1 MQGEAR
7 GKERGSVASWPRR
20 TSTAAVATAQH
31 ALLAVHGELR
41 GVSEGVGWCGV
52 RRGCGGGFIAR
63 DAAYGG
69 RSARRRPRRHGGDI
83 LPNPTRWCEGR
94 GDKAFTWVRTCS
106 RRSRPSAACRGAA
119 SWANLVDDG
128 ELATA
133 TVEGNRGEGRRN
145 CPPLRRRGCRG
156 TGARG
161 FAARGGLGSA
171 ETATTGVATRRHVGA
186 RERGRG

>member
-1 MQGEAR
+1 M
-7 GKERGSVASWPRR
+7 RR
-20 TSTAAVATAQH
+20 TVDG
-31 ALLAVHGELR
+31 VHGD
-41 GVSEGVGWCGV
+41 V
-52 RRGCGGGFIAR
+52 
-63 DAAYGG
+63 
-69 RSARRRPRRHGGDI
+69 HGDTAEI
-83 LPNPTRWCEGR
+83 FLPNPTRRCEGR
-94 GDKAFTWVRTCS
+94 GDEAFTGVRTCS

-161 FAARGGLGSA
+161 CAARGGLGSA
-171 ETATTGVATRRHVGA
+171 ETASTVAATRRWSSGLKSTTVLQKTPCFFFSFYFSVSL
-186 RERGRG
+186 

>member
-1 MQGEAR
+1 MIAGMQGEAR

-31 ALLAVHGELR
+31 ALLAVHGESR

-83 LPNPTRWCEGR
+83 SPQSDAAVR
-94 GDKAFTWVRTCS
+94 GTWRQGVHRVRTCS
-106 RRSRPSAACRGAA
+106 RRSWPSAACRGAA

-161 FAARGGLGSA
+161 CAARGGPGNGDVKQGA
-171 ETATTGVATRRHVGA
+171 TATATVS
-186 RERGRG
+186 